1 MGRAPTADIGH
12 VVLNGDRS
20 RRWAVSAAGAIVVL
34 GVYLPLALER
44 SAWSDDFPIFL
55 EGEVDGAYRYFRPLM
70 GLAFELGSD
79 LVNTIDGLRAVR
91 VIGVLGVAAFVG
103 VVIWHLHRWGTT
115 LATAFL
121 VGVSVGFLPPFH
133 GFAGWAT
140 TFFGGWLL
148 MLAGYSSLAGVD
160 GILDRRPRLIVAGA
174 LGQAASLLFYPPLAM
189 FGWGFVAMRS
199 LVCRLR
205 LQRSLREMAA
215 FGLLLGVVGTLTLVV
230 GRLAHFLLDAEFV
243 GGNRLITSAPQAIDK
258 IVWFITHPVGV
269 VARPFIIASPGNL
282 EAFATA
288 GPMLVFVAVGLY
300 MRQQGSNLER
310 IGSLLALGLAA
321 VLTMLFHL
329 IAIDNQIEYR
339 FMTGL
344 TVIFWI
350 YCVFAAREIGSKIE
364 INIETTR
371 GKDVT
376 LVPKIGLAILTIVVV
391 VSGGLAYKN
400 IDQVFVEPSR
410 VKELFLMAALEDY
423 DPDSYERI
431 IVINGDG
438 IWPSR
443 ENLGIY
449 STRSDLSHPWV
460 PESNVRQLLRETG
473 RWRSDG
479 IIDVVRGPSRVQA
492 GDYVVDLRLFARQ
505 L

>member
-1 MGRAPTADIGH
+1 MSRALTADIGH
-12 VVLNGDRS
+12 VVLNGDRC
-20 RRWAVSAAGAIVVL
+20 RRWVVSAAGAIVVL
-34 GVYLPLALER
+34 GVYLPLALKR
-44 SAWSDDFPIFL
+44 SAWSDDFTIFL
-55 EGEVDGAYRYFRPLM
+55 EGEYSGAYRYFRPLM
-70 GLAFELGSD
+70 GLAFEISSD

-148 MLAGYSSLAGVD
+148 VLAGYSSLAGVD

-199 LVCRLR
+199 LVCRFR

-215 FGLLLGVVGTLTLVV
+215 FGLLLGAVGTVTLVV
-230 GRLAHFLLDAEFV
+230 GRLAYFLVDAEFV
-243 GGNRLITSAPQAIDK
+243 GRDRLIGSAPQVIDK
-258 IVWFITHPVGV
+258 VVWFITHPVGV
-269 VARPFIIASPGNL
+269 VARPFVIASPGNL
-282 EAFATA
+282 EAFGTA
-288 GPMLVFVAVGLY
+288 GPVLVLIAVGLH
-300 MRQQGSNLER
+300 MRQQGSVLER
-310 IGSLLALGLAA
+310 VGSLAVLGLAA
-321 VLTMLFHL
+321 TLTMLFHL
-329 IAIDNQIEYR
+329 ITSDNQVEYR
-339 FMTGL
+339 FMAGL
-344 TVIFWI
+344 TVIVWI
-350 YCVFAAREIGSKIE
+350 YCVFAAREIGSTIG
-364 INIETTR
+364 IYIDNRWGTGVMLI
-371 GKDVT
+371 
-376 LVPKIGLAILTIVVV
+376 PKIGLAALTIVVV
-391 VSGGLAYKN
+391 ASGWMAYKN
-400 IDQVFVEPSR
+400 VDQVFVEPSR
-410 VKELFLMAALEDY
+410 VKEFFLVAALEDY
-423 DPDSYERI
+423 DPGSYERI
-431 IVINGDG
+431 VVIDGDG

-449 STRSDLSHPWV
+449 STRSDLSHQWV

-479 IIDVVRGPSRVQA
+479 IIDVVRAPTRLQE